1 MNPTSKICLAYLQW
15 SIFFCRVRCN
25 RLLEYAG
32 NCGFGHTRAET
43 EEFCMSTQ
51 KLQWRSPSSA
61 AGWRC
66 KAMAKVALPQRKFT
80 AAAQKSEESP
90 RGIYTYFLWYVGPL
104 NARVVTLFFNRQ
116 VVKHRGWKQRKIF
129 SMYFFLNCY
138 HLPFHAL

>member
-80 AAAQKSEESP
+80 AAAAEGTSAKIRGKSE
-90 RGIYTYFLWYVGPL
+90 RGIYLLPVVCWAPKRAGRYPLFL
-104 NARVVTLFFNRQ
+104 TD
-116 VVKHRGWKQRKIF
+116 K
-129 SMYFFLNCY
+129 S
-138 HLPFHAL
+138 